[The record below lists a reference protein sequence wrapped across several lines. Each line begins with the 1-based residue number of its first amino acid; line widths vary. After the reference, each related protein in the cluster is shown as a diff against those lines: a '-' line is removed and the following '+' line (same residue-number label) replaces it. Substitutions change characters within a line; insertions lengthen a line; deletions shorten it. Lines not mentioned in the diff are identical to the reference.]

1 MFAVLVEV
9 VLLGDGNGR
18 TLGVAHSFT
27 GDVLFLGCAEVR
39 TGAIVDIWRHIMRVL
54 LLFVFLR
61 IDLHDVFQVSSQ
73 LHGILVLHHVPLRQ
87 LSPPRPIIHVPKI
100 SAQGLMVQEQ

>member
-9 VLLGDGNGR
+9 VLLGDDNGR
-18 TLGVAHSFT
+18 TLGVANSFT
-27 GDVLFLGCAEVR
+27 GDVVFLGCAEVR
-39 TGAIVDIWRHIMRVL
+39 ARAIVGVWRHIMRVL